1 MIEESG
7 PFSVSDSSTL
17 DVRVKEKNIHD
28 AEGKT
33 SALAWVALI
42 ALWMLASSS
51 SLMWLSFSVV
61 SDISRQWL
69 SVDLSAVN
77 WIANATALMYVFMS
91 IVTGWFFERFGLKSS
106 VGVTPF

>member
-1 MIEESG
+1 MIEEFS
-7 PFSVSDSSTL
+7 PASVSDSSTL
-17 DVRVKEKNIHD
+17 DVNLKEKGTHEP
-28 AEGKT
+28 EGKT
-33 SALAWVALI
+33 SPIAWVALI
-42 ALWMLASSS
+42 ALWMLCSASSI
-51 SLMWLSFSVV
+51 MWLSFSAV

-106 VGVTPF
+106 VRI